1 MEVPAL
7 VWWGD
12 DPRTV
17 EMAAEVRRSMEGKA
31 VAQLGAVAADVV
43 RPRVSADGAL
53 LAAAPHVVLSQDVGT
68 LAERVVAAG
77 EALGLLAGTAPS
89 PAARVAGWAEEVRAA
104 IAGKGEDA
112 SGFAQAAEAGGTVVG
127 RRAVAIALGTVAAAY
142 AGSVADI
149 PALVLAVLGG
159 APLPSSA
166 DVLVAEASSVA
177 IQAVAAD
184 RAAGSAG
191 NGGR

>member
-1 MEVPAL
+1 MAVPAL

-12 DPRTV
+12 DPRTT
-17 EMAAEVRRSMEGKA
+17 EMAAEVHRSMEGKA

-43 RPRVSADGAL
+43 RPRVKADGAL

-68 LAERVVAAG
+68 LAERVDAAG
-77 EALGLLAGTAPS
+77 EVLGLLTRVAPS
-89 PAARVAGWAEEVRAA
+89 PAARVAALAEEVLAA

-112 SGFAQAAEAGGTVVG
+112 SSLAQAAEVSTTILG
-127 RRAVAIALGTVAAAY
+127 RRALAIALGTVTAAY

-149 PALVLAVLGG
+149 PALVLGVLGG
-159 APLPSSA
+159 SPLPTTA

-184 RAAGSAG
+184 RAAGSVG